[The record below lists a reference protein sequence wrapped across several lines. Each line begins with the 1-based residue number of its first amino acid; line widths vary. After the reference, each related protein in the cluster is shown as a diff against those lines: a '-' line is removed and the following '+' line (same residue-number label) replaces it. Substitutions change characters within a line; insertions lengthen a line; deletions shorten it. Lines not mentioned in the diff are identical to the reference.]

1 MFRNNKLTR
10 LLLATSGL
18 LFSLSIFAGSK
29 PPTQTQ
35 KDDVQPIQQYVLL
48 VSIDGYHHNYNE
60 LHSPKNINQ
69 FADKAAT
76 VKSFIPSF
84 PTVTF
89 PNHLTLV
96 TGLYPANHGIISNRF
111 YNPVLEREYAM
122 NIHDAVTDGQFYQG
136 TPLWSL
142 ARQQGL
148 KSATYFWPGS
158 EAEIAGFRPN
168 YWLKYDGRT
177 PNEERVQQVI
187 DWFNLPVDERPQF
200 VTLYF
205 SDVDSAGH
213 HHGPEAQQ
221 TYDAVQYIDKMIGDL
236 LTGLDALPFNV
247 NVIITSDHGMA
258 KVDEFDR
265 IYTDKLIADNEQLIE
280 KFTFNND
287 AAFSLVT
294 ATGKNKTA
302 DLLALKLLVDKV
314 DGLEFYLQKDIPTH
328 LHFTNN
334 PSIGD
339 AIIISNNHYITSS
352 DAKPG
357 VIGKHGYDPRVITDM
372 NTVLYAQGPAFKN
385 NVMVEKAENIH
396 LYPLIAEILGLTITE
411 KIDGDLTVLSPL
423 LSPQLTDKS
432 S

>member
-1 MFRNNKLTR
+1 MSKIPLVSKFIFTLG
-10 LLLATSGL
+10 SII
-18 LFSLSIFAGSK
+18 LSISVTA
-29 PPTQTQ
+29 T
-35 KDDVQPIQQYVLL
+35 DIQQPFNDASESTQEHVLL
-48 VSIDGYHHNYNE
+48 ISIDGYRYDYNE
-60 LHSPKNINQ
+60 LHQPQHIKE
-69 FADKAAT
+69 FANNAAT
-76 VKSFIPSF
+76 VKQFVPSF

-111 YNPVLEREYAM
+111 YNPELEHDYAM
-122 NIHDAVTDGQFYQG
+122 NISEAVTDGQFYQG
-136 TPLWSL
+136 VPLWSL

-187 DWFNLPVDERPQF
+187 DWFSLPEDKRPQF

-213 HHGPEAQQ
+213 HHGPEASQ
-221 TYDAVQYIDKMIGDL
+221 TRDAVLYIDTMIGNL
-236 LTGLDALPFNV
+236 LTELKGLPFEV

-265 IYTDKLIADNEQLIE
+265 VYTDQLIANNQKLIK
-280 KFTFNND
+280 KFIFNND

-294 ATGKNKTA
+294 ATGKDKQQ
-302 DLLALKLLVDKV
+302 DLKQLKELVSQV
-314 DGLEFYLQKDIPTH
+314 EGLEFYLQADVPSH
-328 LHFTNN
+328 LHFTGNA
-334 PSIGD
+334 SIGD
-339 AIIISNNHYITSS
+339 AVIVSNNYYITST

-357 VIGKHGYDPRVITDM
+357 VIGKHGYDPEVITDM
-372 NTVLYAQGPAFKN
+372 NTVLYAQGPMFKQGATIQQA
-385 NVMVEKAENIH
+385 KNIH
-396 LYPLIAEILGLTITE
+396 LYPLIAHILGLTVTE
-411 KIDGDLTVLSPL
+411 KIDGELSVLSPL
-423 LSPQLTDKS
+423 LKH
-432 S
+432 